1 MNSTSLKLLRFIATR
16 NELSMRD
23 IGVIFNA
30 DPAIMFEPLTDL
42 LNRGA
47 IEILPYYVSEHGNQ
61 LTFSAPFQI
70 TYTGKTIIEE
80 ELTAQKR
87 YNYVEIRAW
96 ITLVIAIIAL
106 FCSVFDL
113 FITYG

>member
-1 MNSTSLKLLRFIATR
+1 MNSNSLKLLRFIATR

-23 IGVIFNA
+23 IGVIFNT
-30 DPAIMFEPLTDL
+30 DPEFIFEPLTDL

-47 IEILPYYVSEHGNQ
+47 IEILPRYVSEHGKQ
-61 LTFSAPFQI
+61 LTFNTPFQI

-96 ITLVIAIIAL
+96 ITLTIAVIAL
-106 FCSVFDL
+106 FCSIFDL
-113 FITYG
+113 FITYC